1 MKKKRESKGH
11 MEGSHSPFGMIWQ
24 IASATGWTVH
34 YILWKVPYTTLLL
47 MMQDAPHWVDEE
59 DKKPPTGIPSMTPKK
74 SNTAAIFEQRLN
86 KG

>member
-1 MKKKRESKGH
+1 

-47 MMQDAPHWVDEE
+47 MMQDAPHWVDDE
-59 DKKPPTGIPSMTPKK
+59 DKQPTGTPSVMPKK
-74 SNTAAIFEQRLN
+74 SNTAALFEQRLN
-86 KG
+86 NK